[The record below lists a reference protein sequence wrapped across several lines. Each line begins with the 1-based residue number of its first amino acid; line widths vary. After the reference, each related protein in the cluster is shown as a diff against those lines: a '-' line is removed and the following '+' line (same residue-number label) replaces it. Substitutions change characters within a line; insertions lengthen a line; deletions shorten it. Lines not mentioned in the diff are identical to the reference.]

1 MPPIVAVHA
10 ADLGHAVKLANLAG
24 QVETGGPRG
33 DDLVPLRAE
42 ARVRPDPL
50 VHRAPLH
57 LRLSALAPPL
67 LLLIV
72 CRAASAEQ
80 DSLETLNPGD
90 LPANSRFLT
99 FENFSFGDFP
109 SLPSTNS
116 LSHLWAVR
124 GTVVE
129 AGLVVAALAVVDVAV
144 VVVEVWGLT
153 DVVIVADLV
162 AAIVVVV
169 VVEVEDDGGVRGG
182 RAGVGWSRRGSH
194 IVRQRFT
201 GGGFHCHIGGF
212 DDNEADEDDGDYD

>member
-10 ADLGHAVKLANLAG
+10 ADLGHAVKLADLAG

-42 ARVRPDPL
+42 PRVRPDPL

-57 LRLSALAPPL
+57 LRLSTLAPPL

-72 CRAASAEQ
+72 CGAASAEQ

-90 LPANSRFLT
+90 LPANSWFLT

-109 SLPSTNS
+109 PLPSTNS

-129 AGLVVAALAVVDVAV
+129 AGLVVAVLAVVDVVAV

-162 AAIVVVV
+162 V
-169 VVEVEDDGGVRGG
+169 VVEVEDDRGVRGG
-182 RAGVGWSRRGSH
+182 GAGVGWSRRGSH

-201 GGGFHCHIGGF
+201 GGGYNGHNGGF
-212 DDNEADEDDGDYD
+212 DDNEDASDYD

>member
-10 ADLGHAVKLANLAG
+10 ADLGHAVKLADLAG

-42 ARVRPDPL
+42 TRVRPDPL

-99 FENFSFGDFP
+99 FENFSFGDFS

-116 LSHLWAVR
+116 LSHLWAVWS
-124 GTVVE
+124 VIVE
-129 AGLVVAALAVVDVAV
+129 AGLVVAVLAVVDVVV

-153 DVVIVADLV
+153 DVVVVADLV
-162 AAIVVVV
+162 AVVVV

-194 IVRQRFT
+194 IVRQGLT
-201 GGGFHCHIGGF
+201 GGGFHGNNDGF
-212 DDNEADEDDGDYD
+212 DNNEAGEDDGDYD